1 MICNLLMPFFTHCI
15 SPPVNLHNSKW
26 PLRLFR
32 QALQQIL
39 NVHLAGSFRLNPRVR
54 ELTKTPPLTT
64 STLLSTKRTPPRPRP
79 RPKPRTMCSATL
91 ILQRNYSHSRH
102 HPPHTLPPQPT
113 PGTRIRNHRSHHTR
127 NMRVHRVSVPYL
139 ALGPY
144 IFTCRFTGPN
154 NTCGAPQQSYNSSGS
169 NAAVSSHLNPNP
181 PSNAYYP
188 NSRARANTINHMDRI
203 PPALARLQHMSQDV
217 IGGRNALTPVLNRD
231 DAIKEWER
239 RQSGKASA
247 AQPYPQLEF
256 LQQQAELA
264 AASGITSWPQP
275 ATRYQPAQGSGLA
288 HQYHPPSAIVVD
300 DDRRDAIMS
309 NVRATAQGQGFISNP
324 ISNPPAAYTGA
335 AGSRYTVTYPQ
346 QPAGGSQ
353 SQSQSQHQPPAA
365 AQPQPQPQ
373 QQQQQPQQQQ
383 QQPPAS
389 PFDSLD
395 RRSDMGG
402 LFVPLQ
408 PDHYSTYTGSSV
420 AGGRSA
426 VAPPG
431 QAVQSSFYDTAVA
444 QQTNAASQRNPFSG
458 DTPSGGG
465 GAPASGSTNVAKERG
480 GSGIEFWPR

>member
-1 MICNLLMPFFTHCI
+1 MHYI
-15 SPPVNLHNSKW
+15 SPPVTLHNSKW

-39 NVHLAGSFRLNPRVR
+39 NVHLAGSFRLNRRVR
-54 ELTKTPPLTT
+54 EHTKTPPLTT
-64 STLLSTKRTPPRPRP
+64 STLPSTKRTPPKHRPRP
-79 RPKPRTMCSATL
+79 RPRTMCSATP
-91 ILQRNYSHSRH
+91 ILQHNYRHNRH
-102 HPPHTLPPQPT
+102 HPPHTLPPLPT
-113 PGTRIRNHRSHHTR
+113 PGTRIPNHRNHNTR
-127 NMRVHRVSVPYL
+127 NMRRVHRVSVAYL

-144 IFTCRFTGPN
+144 VLTCRLTGPN
-154 NTCGAPQQSYNSSGS
+154 NTGGAPQQAYNSSGS
-169 NAAVSSHLNPNP
+169 NVAVSSHLNPNP

-239 RQSGKASA
+239 RQSGKATA
-247 AQPYPQLEF
+247 AQPYPQLEY

-264 AASGITSWPQP
+264 GASGITTWPQP
-275 ATRYQPAQGSGLA
+275 PTRYQPAQGSGLA
-288 HQYHPPSAIVVD
+288 QQYHPPSAIVVD

-309 NVRATAQGQGFISNP
+309 NVRATAQGQGYISNP

-346 QPAGGSQ
+346 QPAAGPQ
-353 SQSQSQHQPPAA
+353 SQSQQQPPAA
-365 AQPQPQPQ
+365 QPQAQ
-373 QQQQQPQQQQ
+373 QQQQQQQ

-395 RRSDMGG
+395 RRPDMGG

-408 PDHYSTYTGSSV
+408 PDHYTTYTGGSV

-431 QAVQSSFYDTAVA
+431 PTVQSSFYDTSVA

-465 GAPASGSTNVAKERG
+465 GAPAGGSTNVAKDRR
-480 GSGIEFWPR
+480 GSGIEFWSR